1 VNLEHDNLLKQIDEY
16 TVTFSRMISNI
27 DYSQVIRI
35 LELFRIKMKSK
46 TSFFVCGNGGSAA
59 LSQHFAIDLGLGT
72 ARSLLNN
79 EGCKI
84 YDLTANAA
92 IITATANDLSYSEV
106 FSSQLEFYAQ
116 SGDVLIAISASG
128 NSTNILN
135 AVNTAKQLGLQTVG
149 LTGFDGGRL
158 RTLVD
163 FSIHVESEVGDYGRV
178 EDAHSFLLHLLTN
191 LLRKNYRI

>member
-35 LELFRIKMKSK
+35 LELFRMKMKSK

>member
-1 VNLEHDNLLKQIDEY
+1 VNLEHDNFLKQIDEY
-16 TVTFSRMISNI
+16 TLTFSGMLSNI

-35 LELFRIKMKSK
+35 LELFRMKMYSK

-79 EGCKI
+79 KGCKI

-92 IITATANDLSYSEV
+92 IITATANDLSYSDV

-191 LLRKNYRI
+191 LLRKK